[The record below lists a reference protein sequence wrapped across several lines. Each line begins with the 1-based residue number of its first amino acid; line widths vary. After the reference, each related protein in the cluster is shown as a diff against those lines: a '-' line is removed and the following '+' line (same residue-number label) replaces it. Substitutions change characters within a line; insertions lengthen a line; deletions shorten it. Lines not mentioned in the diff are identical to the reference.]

1 MSNPVCVIHYF
12 DEFDGWQFYGLTDCA
27 DTAAKMLLENG
38 MIREKT
44 GITYRQEDGTTVL
57 QELSAIPPKDRVKII
72 SAVLA
77 GKGGHVDG
85 WSLEACDVYDQDDY
99 GAEDEYYGECICSS
113 SL

>member
-27 DTAAKMLLENG
+27 DTAAKMLLEDG
-38 MIREKT
+38 MIRENT

-57 QELSAIPPKDRVKII
+57 QELSNIPPKDRVKIV

-77 GKGGHVDG
+77 GRGGHIDG
-85 WSLEACDVYDQDDY
+85 WSLEVCEVYDQDDY
-99 GAEDEYYGECICSS
+99 AGDDELYGKCIS
-113 SL
+113 SLPL